1 MSISDRLAMSV
12 LALES
17 MSRSNYS
24 RDAQEGSYYHDNIIC
39 LLVADE
45 ISRNWSSDIFLL
57 LICVVMTST
66 CLQTGSSSIELT
78 LTLTLKSRWEEKN
91 TALRNTPRNHG
102 MRYGYCVLTDD
113 SFHPYHTVQY
123 VQSHRFTSLAWVSDA
138 VTLSLPILR
147 RQLLHSCNR

>member
-1 MSISDRLAMSV
+1 M

-57 LICVVMTST
+57 LICVIVR
-66 CLQTGSSSIELT
+66 CICPRTGSSSIELT
-78 LTLTLKSRWEEKN
+78 LTLTSKSRWEEKN
-91 TALRNTPRNHG
+91 TALRIEEHTAESRNA
-102 MRYGYCVLTDD
+102 MRILC
-113 SFHPYHTVQY
+113 
-123 VQSHRFTSLAWVSDA
+123 SD
-138 VTLSLPILR
+138 R
-147 RQLLHSCNR
+147 